1 MMVCDD
7 DEMFYLH
14 ILASLLENRRKTWC
28 LMYVRVVPA
37 RRLVCVAFF
46 APKGV
51 QTLRYNFPSLRTLF
65 CNQYLLAPK
74 FSSTNSPKKISGTNG
89 LK

>member
-46 APKGV
+46 AQKGV
-51 QTLRYNFPSLRTLF
+51 
-65 CNQYLLAPK
+65 
-74 FSSTNSPKKISGTNG
+74 
-89 LK
+89 

>member
-28 LMYVRVVPA
+28 LTYVRVVPA
-37 RRLVCVAFF
+37 RRLVYVAFF
-46 APKGV
+46 AQKGV
-51 QTLRYNFPSLRTLF
+51 YKLRYQFAVLRTLF
-65 CNQYLLAPK
+65 CNQ
-74 FSSTNSPKKISGTNG
+74 
-89 LK
+89 

>member
-14 ILASLLENRRKTWC
+14 ILARLLENRRKTWC

-37 RRLVCVAFF
+37 RRLVYVAFF
-46 APKGV
+46 AQKGV
-51 QTLRYNFPSLRTLF
+51 
-65 CNQYLLAPK
+65 
-74 FSSTNSPKKISGTNG
+74 
-89 LK
+89 

>member
-14 ILASLLENRRKTWC
+14 ILARLLENRRKTWC

-37 RRLVCVAFF
+37 RRLVYVAFF
-46 APKGV
+46 AQKGV
-51 QTLRYNFPSLRTLF
+51 KTLRYQFAVLRTLF
-65 CNQYLLAPK
+65 CNQ
-74 FSSTNSPKKISGTNG
+74 
-89 LK
+89 

>member
-14 ILASLLENRRKTWC
+14 ILACLLENRRKTWC

-37 RRLVCVAFF
+37 RRLVYVAFF
-46 APKGV
+46 AQKGV
-51 QTLRYNFPSLRTLF
+51 
-65 CNQYLLAPK
+65 
-74 FSSTNSPKKISGTNG
+74 
-89 LK
+89 